1 MTLYDC
7 DAKALSKSIHPS
19 QSYSLRIKW
28 KCCPELVQ
36 FHGFRSVEVLLDTPS
51 GSLTNCPEAKGGYV
65 RVQISLSRPVCFF
78 MMKLRLCPS
87 RDQFSQVQ
95 SRRPLGF
102 GQVFSDQPAA
112 YRQRTLGFKETPYSL
127 DREHSERRGHGL
139 WLSGY
144 TDGVVTGSDPTV
156 LGLSRGDPT
165 VMWAAIVVMTL
176 SPKSGLGWWIL
187 KLCGIIGWPIMFL
200 SDCWS
205 TG

>member
-7 DAKALSKSIHPS
+7 DVKALSKSIHPS

-28 KCCPELVQ
+28 KCCAELVQ

-51 GSLTNCPEAKGGYV
+51 GSLTNCPEAKGAEV
-65 RVQISLSRPVCFF
+65 MSKSR
-78 MMKLRLCPS
+78 S
-87 RDQFSQVQ
+87 VQ
-95 SRRPLGF
+95 SNPVKASLRFWPSLLRSTSCLSAKSTCFLNLVP
-102 GQVFSDQPAA
+102 S
-112 YRQRTLGFKETPYSL
+112 GFKETPYSL

-165 VMWAAIVVMTL
+165 VLWAAIVV
-176 SPKSGLGWWIL
+176 
-187 KLCGIIGWPIMFL
+187 
-200 SDCWS
+200 
-205 TG
+205 